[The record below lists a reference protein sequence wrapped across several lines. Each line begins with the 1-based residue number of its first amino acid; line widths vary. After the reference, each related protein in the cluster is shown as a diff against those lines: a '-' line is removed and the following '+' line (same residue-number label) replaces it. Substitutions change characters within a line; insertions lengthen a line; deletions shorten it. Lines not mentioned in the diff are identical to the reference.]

1 MSFFQF
7 HFWYEWKYLLFPFQK
22 NVTYIRKLISV
33 NSSELHKQTMNH
45 DMIPANR
52 LNPKNKHSLK
62 ALCCEWR
69 CHLDEQIKLVKFS
82 YLHVDEEEGW
92 KVIWVSKGMV
102 QTLKWRLTWPN
113 FCVSEQAKVVILF
126 LAKISPLVP
135 WIAGGGTRNLA
146 GNFKS
151 PSYCIMPTNFVCINS
166 HAPSLITYLRWLDPS
181 LI

>member
-1 MSFFQF
+1 MKIPSVSIPEESHLHQKANLSKL
-7 HFWYEWKYLLFPFQK
+7 FWVTQADYESWHNFCKP
-22 NVTYIRKLISV
+22 
-33 NSSELHKQTMNH
+33 SE
-45 DMIPANR
+45 
-52 LNPKNKHSLK
+52 PKNQTLMQSLVLWMK
-62 ALCCEWR
+62 MPSGWTDWASEISISAGGWR
-69 CHLDEQIKLVKFS
+69 RRLK
-82 YLHVDEEEGW
+82 
-92 KVIWVSKGMV
+92 KVIWVSGWLV
-102 QTLKWRLTWPN
+102 QTSKWGLTWPN

-146 GNFKS
+146 GSFKS